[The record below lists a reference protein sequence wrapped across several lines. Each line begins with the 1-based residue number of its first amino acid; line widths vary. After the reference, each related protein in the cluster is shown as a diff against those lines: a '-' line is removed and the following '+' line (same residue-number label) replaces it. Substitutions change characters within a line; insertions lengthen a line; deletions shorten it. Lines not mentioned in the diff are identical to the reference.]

1 MSPDRRVVADGRLF
15 DVVAVHSLW
24 WLTVANGVGLLL
36 STLLLFPAAG
46 VALAPWTY
54 GRWASLHLDL
64 ALYGWCALPLVG
76 LLFRFYLP
84 PAGFRPVS
92 ELAVHVWSG
101 SLLAGAVAW
110 LMGQTSGKLY
120 LDWTGL
126 SRLLFI
132 ANLLF
137 LSGVLLIAACG
148 QAWAR
153 LGRAGGLRPSEIA
166 ALIGKAV
173 LWLALVTVP
182 FVLFA
187 ASSPDSYPAINA
199 ASGGPTGVSLLG
211 STLAVLWIFAATPG
225 LLGLTTRDR
234 SVTVQTFGLLALHT
248 GLFVALLDHG
258 DHTHGEPA
266 QIAAVASLLL
276 WSWLLPR
283 HLLRFTWPS
292 GSRPWML
299 AFLGW
304 GGLLVVSAVLI
315 FLPGVLDRV
324 KFTNT
329 LVAHAHVAM
338 AGLATSFAVLVLI
351 VLTEATGLGRIF
363 MEPRTFGLWQ
373 GGCVAHVSVLV
384 IAGTLEAVDPG
395 VLFRLDSGIST
406 LYAVRW
412 LAGAAMLAG
421 SLRWLGG
428 AIRGVVV

>member
-1 MSPDRRVVADGRLF
+1 MSPDRRAVADSRLF
-15 DVVAVHSLW
+15 GLVAVHSLW

-46 VALAPWTY
+46 AALAPWTY

-84 PAGFRPVS
+84 PAGLRPAS

-120 LDWTGL
+120 LDWAGP
-126 SRLLFI
+126 SRLLFV

-137 LSGVLLIAACG
+137 LSGVLLVAACRQG
-148 QAWAR
+148 WAR
-153 LGRAGGLRPSEIA
+153 LGPPEGLRPIEIA
-166 ALIGKAV
+166 ARIGRPS
-173 LWLALVTVP
+173 LWLTLIAVP
-182 FVLFA
+182 FVLFK
-187 ASSPDSYPAINA
+187 ASSPDTYPAINA
-199 ASGGPTGVSLLG
+199 ASGGPTGPGLLG
-211 STLAVLWIFAATPG
+211 STLAVLWILAATPS
-225 LLGLTTRDR
+225 LLGLSTRGR
-234 SVTVQTFGLLALHT
+234 PVTAQTFGLLALHT
-248 GLFVALLDHG
+248 GVFIALLAHG
-258 DHTHGEPA
+258 DHRHGEPV

-283 HLLRFTWPS
+283 HLLRFTWPP

-329 LVAHAHVAM
+329 LVAHAHLAM
-338 AGLATSFAVLVLI
+338 AGLATSFAMLVLI
-351 VLTEATGLGRIF
+351 VLTDTIGLDRIF
-363 MEPRTFGLWQ
+363 MEPWSFGLWQ
-373 GGCVAHVSVLV
+373 AGCVAHVSVLV
-384 IAGTLEAVDPG
+384 IAGALEAVDPG
-395 VLFRLDSGIST
+395 VLFRPDPGISA

-412 LAGAAMLAG
+412 VAGAAMLVG

-428 AIRGVVV
+428 AIRGVVA